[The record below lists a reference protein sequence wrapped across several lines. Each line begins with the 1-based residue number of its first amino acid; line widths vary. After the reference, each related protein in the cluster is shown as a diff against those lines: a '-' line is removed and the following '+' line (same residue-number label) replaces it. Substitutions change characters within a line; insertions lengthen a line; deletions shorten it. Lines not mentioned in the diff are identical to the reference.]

1 MPQITDVK
9 VERSEYHTTLVTARS
24 ILSGDQSVQLW
35 DIPFLQFQRGYVKWL
50 NTGTLIQNALPMLDD
65 NQREFLMTGIT
76 EDGWDDLYDLSEEE
90 ACE

>member
-9 VERSEYHTTLVTARS
+9 VERSEYNPTLVTARS

-35 DIPFLQFQRGYVKWL
+35 DIPFLQFQRGYAKWL
-50 NTGTLIQNALPMLDD
+50 NTGTLIQNALPMLND

-76 EDGWDDLYDLSEEE
+76 
-90 ACE
+90 